1 MAMDEMNEVR
11 DFDEDIKD
19 RKALIEEAK
28 QLDLSKEWNEVA
40 SAVISLK
47 KRWKRI
53 YYWESAYEDELA
65 DEFDRMIDAF
75 YAKRKEGFQNIQKA
89 KQELIDRAQVLAKSE
104 NWNQA
109 TDEMNELM
117 RQWKAV
123 GSAGKET
130 DDQLWEA
137 FNEARNAFFDRK
149 RQNWEERK
157 AKSVNAQQV
166 KKELIKQAAALA
178 DSEEWQK
185 TSDQLRK
192 LMEEWK
198 NAGFAGKE
206 IDDQLWNEFNETRQK
221 FYDRRSAAYDEIHQR
236 QQQNAEKKK
245 ELIAQAA
252 AIVAL
257 KEYNRENTDQMKKL
271 NGLWKEIGSCGKEKE
286 DALWKEFRCAADDYF
301 AGLKQFNEQK
311 HNDWIKRMQEVRNRK
326 MELIQAQQRQLKWMK
341 NELPTLL
348 SQTAADE
355 MAEDIKDKEEFIQE
369 LENDLAEINEKLGVG
384 VKK

>member
-1 MAMDEMNEVR
+1 MAMVDMNEVR

-28 QLDLSKEWNEVA
+28 QLDLSKNWSEIA
-40 SAVISLK
+40 SAVMNLK

-53 YYWESAYEDELA
+53 SYWESAYEDELA
-65 DEFDRMIDAF
+65 DEFEKMIDAF
-75 YAKRKEGFQNIQKA
+75 YAKRNEGFQSIQKA
-89 KQELIDRAQVLAKSE
+89 KEELIERAQVLAKSE

-109 TDEMNELM
+109 TEEMNELM

-130 DDQLWEA
+130 DDQLWES

-166 KKELIKQAAALA
+166 KKELIKKAEALA

-206 IDDQLWNEFNETRQK
+206 VDDQLWNEFNEARQK
-221 FYDRRSAAYDEIHQR
+221 FYDRRSAAYAQIHER
-236 QQQNAEKKK
+236 QQQIAEKKK
-245 ELIAQAA
+245 ELIEQAA
-252 AIVAL
+252 AIVAQ
-257 KEYNRENTDQMKKL
+257 KEYNRENTEKMKQL
-271 NGLWKEIGSCGKEKE
+271 NVLWKEAGSCGKEKE
-286 DALWKEFRCAADDYF
+286 DALWKEFRSAADDYF
-301 AGLKQFNEQK
+301 SGLKQFNEQR
-311 HNDWIKRMQEVRNRK
+311 HNDWIKRMQDVRNRK
-326 MELIQAQQRQLKWMK
+326 MELIQSQQRQLKWMK

-369 LENDLAEINEKLGVG
+369 LEADLAEINEKLGVG
-384 VKK
+384 SKK

>member
-1 MAMDEMNEVR
+1 MAMDDMNEVR

-28 QLDLSKEWNEVA
+28 QLDLSKNWSEIA
-40 SAVISLK
+40 SAVMNLK

-53 YYWESAYEDELA
+53 SYWESAYEDELA
-65 DEFDRMIDAF
+65 DEFEKMIDAF
-75 YAKRKEGFQNIQKA
+75 YAKRNEGFQSIQKA
-89 KQELIDRAQVLAKSE
+89 KEELIERAQVLAKSE

-109 TDEMNELM
+109 TEEMNELM

-130 DDQLWEA
+130 DDQLWES

-166 KKELIKQAAALA
+166 KKELIKKAEALA

-206 IDDQLWNEFNETRQK
+206 VDDQLWNEFNEARQK
-221 FYDRRSAAYDEIHQR
+221 FYDRRSAAYAQIHER
-236 QQQNAEKKK
+236 QQQIAEKKK
-245 ELIAQAA
+245 
-252 AIVAL
+252 
-257 KEYNRENTDQMKKL
+257 N
-271 NGLWKEIGSCGKEKE
+271 
-286 DALWKEFRCAADDYF
+286 
-301 AGLKQFNEQK
+301 
-311 HNDWIKRMQEVRNRK
+311 
-326 MELIQAQQRQLKWMK
+326 
-341 NELPTLL
+341 
-348 SQTAADE
+348 
-355 MAEDIKDKEEFIQE
+355 
-369 LENDLAEINEKLGVG
+369 
-384 VKK
+384 